1 MIEKSLD
8 FTQNPS
14 GGYNTTSV
22 SAQFQGKLS
31 VDGGMPLMPPE
42 ADPVDAT
49 VEWWWENSWGADE
62 QIVSSEY
69 VTFSSEDYTIK
80 STDYAA
86 SPGYI
91 LLNYYWVE
99 IHLTNEGVHS

>member
-1 MIEKSLD
+1 MIRTYILKFGAILFLLLIGCESPETTLSVN

-49 VEWWWENSWGADE
+49 G
-62 QIVSSEY
+62 IY
-69 VTFSSEDYTIK
+69 
-80 STDYAA
+80 STDKD
-86 SPGYI
+86 
-91 LLNYYWVE
+91 
-99 IHLTNEGVHS
+99 